1 MRKSLLLLFLLLTFS
16 NSLFSQND
24 EVIRIIVID
33 KIENNTKVN
42 HAPARPLVECF
53 YYSFSSSIE
62 LSFLSNVGTV
72 LISLENKTTGETQDY
87 VCNSSSGRMIM
98 PVVPNSTYKMDIIVE
113 NGRSYYAVFFTESV
127 VEN

>member
-1 MRKSLLLLFLLLTFS
+1 MRKGLLLLFLLLTFS

-42 HAPARPLVECF
+42 HAPARPQVKCF

-98 PVVPNSTYKMDIIVE
+98 PVVPNSNYKMDIIVE
-113 NGRSYYAVFFTESV
+113 NGRSYYAVFFTCD
-127 VEN
+127 ENYD